1 MSKLHLH
8 NGSSYDLLAY
18 GIGYL
23 CTIEQIGPC
32 SIQLFHTVIAL
43 CRGID
48 LSRWKELREEGGE
61 VANLEKFAQHVH
73 GNHFIPN
80 TAIVDCTADPGIA
93 GHYYDW
99 LRKGIH
105 VITPN
110 KKANSGPLD
119 QVK

>member
-1 MSKLHLH
+1 MQASILKEEFNIDLRVMGIIGSK
-8 NGSSYDLLAY
+8 SMLLSDA
-18 GIGYL
+18 
-23 CTIEQIGPC
+23 
-32 SIQLFHTVIAL
+32 
-43 CRGID
+43 GID
-48 LSRWKELREEGGE
+48 LARWKELREEEGE